1 MLDDGGELHS
11 NIFCEIVQKLSEEEI
26 VKCSPRGKRMLPL
39 LKHVQ
44 NIDARKTR
52 SIASKLTLGVMAC
65 IKSGKRHK
73 LPSSSQTAILSDFHQ
88 LRFNESIVGSWT
100 VYISYF
106 PEDVR
111 GESTFALQSIL
122 DRMLKAMIER
132 EVESLC
138 SRKDNSSVLHN
149 PRPLTVAEKNTERY
163 VAGYVVVSLLGKA
176 RKRAK
181 SDALRRKRH
190 LFVRVLEKMQATHH
204 PGEPDTPL
212 EYTTYWMELVDRG
225 GLFKVSDEVY
235 KLMEGIEMVVREDMD
250 TGKYVQDTDLNESI
264 WRMILKSEYVL
275 NIWEGMTEK
284 EIPARYEEYT
294 VELLHKI
301 VLLYITARAHAFVK
315 IWSMQ
320 LEQKG
325 SSTKG
330 TRKTLKREA

>member
-44 NIDARKTR
+44 NIDACKTR

-149 PRPLTVAEKNTERY
+149 PRPLTVAEKNTVRY

-212 EYTTYWMELVDRG
+212 EYTTYWMELVDR
-225 GLFKVSDEVY
+225 
-235 KLMEGIEMVVREDMD
+235 

-264 WRMILKSEYVL
+264 WRKILKSEYVL

-301 VLLYITARAHAFVK
+301 VLLYITARAHAFAK